1 LKTLSVIVYPD
12 RLCIASTKSAGK
24 KPRYAQPQWIPVE
37 SGKQLIQEPM
47 KLAALIRENV
57 GEKEKYDVCLTLW
70 PEAYSTVM
78 FSNSK
83 IGKRDLKRQRLS
95 ELETVFHGDAE
106 SVYATDFLLDG
117 GKYSFEGKARRNIY
131 AMQRRD
137 ADLMRE
143 AFKAQ
148 KLKIHSIAPMDNV
161 FVQSVMNFCKLD
173 KNEITAV
180 LMLDD
185 ACTELALIHK
195 GRIQMVRPIPLG
207 GSAVLAAYR
216 ADMPEK
222 TNEELRQLIVEQSMS
237 DDDKLFAKYPVLRD
251 KMLALANRIVNEIL
265 KNVRMIYGEDKDVAK
280 LLICGNFA
288 NTAGLAEHFTNHMN
302 LPAVAIKSMLAP
314 GAAANICLREED
326 LDLYFPFAASAA
338 PQNDLLSQW
347 RQMVKDRRRGIVA
360 SILLVL
366 VAGVLACGEPYLM
379 HQLKTG
385 RDAAAVVIEQPEYV
399 AVRDLMDERTAI
411 NKQQAA
417 LEEAIANLPHGATNT
432 AGIIKDLYDL
442 SAKFG
447 QVSSMSVDYSGKV
460 ASLTMMTDS
469 YDTFVKWQQ
478 TVTAD
483 GRFSFVTPPS
493 FNGDSGRFDIEAI
506 ISATD
511 FEEPEEEE
519 EVQP

>member
-1 LKTLSVIVYPD
+1 MKTLSVIVYPD
-12 RLCIASTKSAGK
+12 RLCLTSVKAAGK

-57 GEKEKYDVCLTLW
+57 GEKDKYDVCLTLW

-83 IGKRDLKRQRLS
+83 ISKRDLKRQRLS

-106 SVYATDFLLDG
+106 AVYATDFLLDG

-161 FVQSVMNFCKLD
+161 FAQSAMSFCKLD

-222 TNEELRQLIVEQSMS
+222 TGDELRQLILEQSMS

-251 KMLALANRIVNEIL
+251 KMLALANRIANEIL
-265 KNVRMIYGEDKDVAK
+265 KNVRNIYGEEKDVAK

-288 NTAGLAEHFTNHMN
+288 NTVGLAKHFTEHMKI
-302 LPAVAIKSMLAP
+302 PCVALKEVLAP

-326 LDLYFPFAASAA
+326 LDLFFPFGSACA
-338 PQNDLLSQW
+338 PQNDLLGQW
-347 RQMVKDRRRGIVA
+347 RQMVKERRQGIAA
-360 SILLVL
+360 SIVLVL

-379 HQLKTG
+379 HQLKAE

-399 AVRDLMDERTAI
+399 AVRELMDQRTEI

-432 AGIIKDLYDL
+432 AGIIQDLYDL
-442 SAKFG
+442 SAQFG

-460 ASLTMMTDS
+460 VQMAFATDS

-478 TVTAD
+478 KLTEE

-493 FNGDSGRFDIEAI
+493 FNGDNGRYEVEAI

-511 FEEPEEEE
+511 FDEPEEEE

>member
-1 LKTLSVIVYPD
+1 MKTLSVIVYPD

-37 SGKQLIQEPM
+37 SGKQLVQEPM
-47 KLAALIRENV
+47 KLAALIRETV

-83 IGKRDLKRQRLS
+83 LGKRDLKRQRLS
-95 ELETVFHGDAE
+95 ELETVFRGDAE
-106 SVYATDFLLDG
+106 SVYATDFMLDG

-185 ACTELALIHK
+185 ACTQLALIHK
-195 GRIQMVRPIPLG
+195 GRIQMIRPIPLG

-222 TNEELRQLIVEQSMS
+222 SNDELRQLIVEQSMS

-251 KMLALANRIVNEIL
+251 KMLALANRIANEIL
-265 KNVRMIYGEDKDVAK
+265 KNVRMIYGEDKDVGK

-288 NTAGLAEHFTNHMN
+288 NTVGLAAHFTDSMKM
-302 LPAVAIKSMLAP
+302 PVVALKRVLAP
-314 GAAANICLREED
+314 NAAANICLREED
-326 LDLYFPFAASAA
+326 LELYFPFASAAA
-338 PQNDLLSQW
+338 PQNDLLAQW
-347 RQMVKDRRRGIVA
+347 REIVKNRRQNIVA

-366 VAGVLACGEPYLM
+366 VAAGLAGVQPYLM
-379 HQLKTG
+379 KELKAQ
-385 RDAAAVVIEQPEYV
+385 REAAAVVIEQPEYV
-399 AVRDLMDERTAI
+399 AVRELMDERSEVK
-411 NKQQAA
+411 KQQTA
-417 LEEAIANLPHGATNT
+417 LEESIANLPHGATNT

-442 SAKFG
+442 STQFG
-447 QVSSMSVDYSGKV
+447 QVSSMAVDYSGKV
-460 ASLTMMTDS
+460 VQMAFATDS
-469 YDTFVKWQQ
+469 YDTFVKWQHKL
-478 TVTAD
+478 TED
-483 GRFSFVTPPS
+483 GRFSFVNPPS
-493 FNGDSGRFDIEAI
+493 FSGDTGRYSISAV

-511 FEEPEEEE
+511 FEEPKEE
-519 EVQP
+519 EVQQ

>member
-1 LKTLSVIVYPD
+1 
-12 RLCIASTKSAGK
+12 
-24 KPRYAQPQWIPVE
+24 
-37 SGKQLIQEPM
+37 
-47 KLAALIRENV
+47 
-57 GEKEKYDVCLTLW
+57 
-70 PEAYSTVM
+70 
-78 FSNSK
+78 
-83 IGKRDLKRQRLS
+83 
-95 ELETVFHGDAE
+95 
-106 SVYATDFLLDG
+106 
-117 GKYSFEGKARRNIY
+117 
-131 AMQRRD
+131 MQRRD

-185 ACTELALIHK
+185 ACTQLALIHK
-195 GRIQMVRPIPLG
+195 GRIQMIRPIPLG

-222 TNEELRQLIVEQSMS
+222 SNDELRQLIVEQSMS

-251 KMLALANRIVNEIL
+251 KMLALANRIANEIL
-265 KNVRMIYGEDKDVAK
+265 KNVRMIYGEDKDVGK

-288 NTAGLAEHFTNHMN
+288 NTVGLAAHFTDSMKM
-302 LPAVAIKSMLAP
+302 PVVALKRVLAP
-314 GAAANICLREED
+314 NAAANICLREED
-326 LDLYFPFAASAA
+326 LELYFPFAAAAA
-338 PQNDLLSQW
+338 PQNDLLAQW
-347 RQMVKDRRRGIVA
+347 REIVKNRRQNIVA

-366 VAGVLACGEPYLM
+366 VAAGVAGVQPYLM
-379 HQLKTG
+379 RELKAE

-399 AVRDLMDERTAI
+399 AVRELMDERSAI
-411 NKQQAA
+411 NKQQTA
-417 LEEAIANLPHGATNT
+417 LEESIANLPHGATNT

-442 SAKFG
+442 SAQFG

-460 ASLTMMTDS
+460 VQMDFATDS
-469 YDTFVKWQQ
+469 YDTFVKWQHKL
-478 TVTAD
+478 TED
-483 GRFSFVTPPS
+483 GRFSFVNPPS
-493 FNGDSGRFDIEAI
+493 FSGDTGRYSISAV

-511 FEEPEEEE
+511 FEEQEKE